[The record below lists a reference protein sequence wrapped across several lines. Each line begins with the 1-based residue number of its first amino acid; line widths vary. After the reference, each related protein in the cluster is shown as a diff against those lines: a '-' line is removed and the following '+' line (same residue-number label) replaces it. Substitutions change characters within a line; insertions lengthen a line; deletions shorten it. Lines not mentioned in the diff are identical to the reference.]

1 MSGRPV
7 KTQSERGGRA
17 RTAPTST
24 DVARRANVSQA
35 TVSYVL
41 NNVTTQR
48 ISEKTRASVLSAA
61 EELGYRP
68 NRAAQ
73 SLVTGS
79 SRVVLL
85 VVPTVHLG
93 EITLVI
99 TNHLTVRAAE
109 RGATLSVH
117 FDGPGTRTVI
127 DIVRDLR
134 PRAVFSMF
142 GLDDETAEWLRQS
155 AIPWVSLLSG
165 DGLAQPLNDRSGSLR
180 VGHLVGQGHSVMA
193 YADTAEPGLH
203 AVAQPRSGAATV
215 ACRNLGLPD
224 PLYAQLELDGRDAEA
239 VVQRWVDA
247 GVTAVI
253 AYNDEV
259 AIAVLAGIRRA
270 GLRCPQDLAVIGMDE
285 MAINASMEPPLSSV
299 AIDTDRLALL
309 YADSLSTLLD
319 GETAHP
325 QEEVGDTLMRII
337 ERAST
342 LTPRRP
348 MS

>member
-7 KTQSERGGRA
+7 KTQFESGERA
-17 RTAPTST
+17 PAPPTSK

-41 NNVTTQR
+41 NKVSTQR
-48 ISEKTRASVLSAA
+48 ISEKTRVSVLNAA
-61 EELGYRP
+61 KELGYRP

-73 SLVTGS
+73 SLVTGA
-79 SRVVLL
+79 SRIVLL

-93 EITLVI
+93 EITLAI
-99 TNHLTVRAAE
+99 TNHLTARAAE

-134 PRAVFSMF
+134 PHAVFSMF
-142 GLDDETAEWLRQS
+142 GLDGDTVEWLQLS
-155 AIPWVSLLSG
+155 AIPCVSLLSG

-180 VGHLVGQGHSVMA
+180 VGHLVDQGHSVMA
-193 YADTAEPGLH
+193 YADTAEPGLQV
-203 AVAQPRSGAATV
+203 VAQSRSTAAAV
-215 ACRNLGLPD
+215 ACRNSGLPD

-239 VVQRWVDA
+239 VVRRWVDA

-270 GLRCPQDLAVIGMDE
+270 GLRCPHDLAVIGMDE

-325 QEEVGDTLMRII
+325 QEEVGNTLMRVIV
-337 ERAST
+337 RAST
-342 LTPRRP
+342 LAPRRP
-348 MS
+348 TS